1 MKTLENILI
10 FRGDLDLIYDG
21 SSRLNLWRAVH
32 KDNVGQNPLHPDFY
46 PRMIRGSMR
55 RPDIAVKE
63 IGGVEYVEAELV
75 KGTSLF
81 DKSGTFGFKNFEYFE
96 IPAGTEIPTGLIII
110 KGEYNQ
116 KYKATHYSIC
126 PNHRMRKD
134 LFIRLLDRLA
144 YNAQFQKR
152 KNQSV

>member
-1 MKTLENILI
+1 MP
-10 FRGDLDLIYDG
+10 
-21 SSRLNLWRAVH
+21 SWR
-32 KDNVGQNPLHPDFY
+32 PTI
-46 PRMIRGSMR
+46 PRA
-55 RPDIAVKE
+55 P
-63 IGGVEYVEAELV
+63 
-75 KGTSLF
+75 
-81 DKSGTFGFKNFEYFE
+81 GFKNFEYFE